1 MDQILFQQ
9 ACNKV
14 IDQVKEGHE
23 IGTLSEKTIHA
34 VIKNYLSP
42 DTSCHEIKI
51 GSFYADILNNQGII
65 EIQTRNFDKLR
76 RKLDVFLE
84 LKPVTIVYPI
94 PYTKMLRWVNEETG
108 EISPP
113 RKSPKKGSPYMIF
126 PELYKIKSYLLHPN
140 LKLHIILLDMEEY
153 RLLNGWSKDKKKG
166 STRSDGIP
174 SKLVDEIF
182 IEDISQYEKLIP
194 PGLNGNFTTTDF
206 KKVTGL
212 SQKYAFSAL
221 NILNYVGAIK
231 KVGKQKQSY
240 LYSR

>member
-9 ACNKV
+9 ACDTV
-14 IDQVKEGHE
+14 IDQIRESHE

-34 VIKNYLSP
+34 VIKNYLAP
-42 DTSCHEIKI
+42 DTSSHEIKI
-51 GSFYADILNNQGII
+51 GNFYADILNDQGII

-76 RKLDVFLE
+76 RKLEVFLE

-94 PYTKMLRWVNEETG
+94 PYIKMLRWVNEETG

-113 RKSPKKGSPYMIF
+113 RKSPKKGSPYIIF
-126 PELYKIKSYLLHPN
+126 PELYKIKNYLLHPN
-140 LKLHIILLDMEEY
+140 LKLHIILMDLEEY

-174 SKLVDEIF
+174 SKLVEEIY
-182 IEDISQYEKLIP
+182 IKDITEYEKLIP
-194 PGLNGNFTTTDF
+194 PGLNENFTTMDF
-206 KKVTGL
+206 RKVTGL

-231 KVGKQKQSY
+231 KVGKKKQAY